1 MGINT
6 KDTDVFQLLQ
16 QLKEVNGTYPPEL
29 LAVRRQ
35 GYLKQVAEIG
45 AGAGLAAALKS
56 TVKTA
61 QGTGAGIPPAAS
73 TLLESLLVVA
83 IVVEAGTVTYFYRDR
98 LVDLYYK
105 ITKSPKVEEV
115 ANPAV
120 TPSPF
125 VAANIEFTVT
135 PVFTVT
141 GTVTPIST
149 PSVLAELP
157 THQQPNGSQ
166 SDTNQTTIQSGS
178 GSPAIST
185 PDPNSNDPNGNNGN
199 HYGQTPIP
207 ARTKEPGNNSNR
219 DSTQNTPSRPNQ
231 RP

>member
-1 MGINT
+1 MGINA

-16 QLKEVNGTYPPEL
+16 QLKDVNGTYPPEL
-29 LAVRRQ
+29 LAIRRQ

-61 QGTGAGIPPAAS
+61 QGTGTGIPPAAS
-73 TLLESLLVVA
+73 TLLESLLVAA

-98 LVDLYYK
+98 LADLYNK

-115 ANPAV
+115 ANPPV

-125 VAANIEFTVT
+125 AAANIEFTVT

-157 THQQPNGSQ
+157 TDQQPNGSQ

-178 GSPAIST
+178 PAIST
-185 PDPNSNDPNGNNGN
+185 PDPNVNDPNGNNGN

-207 ARTKEPGNNSNR
+207 VRTKEPGNNSNQ
-219 DSTQNTPSRPNQ
+219 DNTQNTPSRPNH

>member
-1 MGINT
+1 MGIDA

-16 QLKEVNGTYPPEL
+16 KLKEVNGTYPPDL
-29 LAVRRQ
+29 LAERRQ
-35 GYLKQVAEIG
+35 GYVKQVAEIG

-61 QGTGAGIPPAAS
+61 QGTGTGIPPAAS

-98 LVDLYYK
+98 LVDLYNN

-115 ANPAV
+115 SNPLV
-120 TPSPF
+120 MPSPF
-125 VAANIEFTVT
+125 VGANIQFTVT

-149 PSVLAELP
+149 PSLLAEVP
-157 THQQPNGSQ
+157 THQQQNGSQ
-166 SDTNQTTIQSGS
+166 SDTNQTTIQSATQS

-185 PDPNSNDPNGNNGN
+185 PDPRDDNGN

-219 DSTQNTPSRPNQ
+219 DNAQNNPSGPNHRP
-231 RP
+231 